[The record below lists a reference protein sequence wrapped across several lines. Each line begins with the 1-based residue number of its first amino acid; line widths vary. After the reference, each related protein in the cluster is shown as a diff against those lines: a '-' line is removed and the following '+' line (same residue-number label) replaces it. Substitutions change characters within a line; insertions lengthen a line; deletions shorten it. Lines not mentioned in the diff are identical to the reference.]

1 MCGIAGELRLDGG
14 APDAGAM
21 TRMLARLERR
31 GPDAEGQHADGP
43 IRLGHRRLA
52 IIDLSPRSR
61 QPMLDAATGTALVFN
76 GTIYNYPE
84 LRAEL
89 IARGHA
95 FHSDGDTEVIL
106 RAWIEWGEACV
117 ERLHGM
123 FAFAIWDRETLF
135 LARDRLGIKPLYYSE
150 NLGRFRFASTPQ
162 ALLAAGGVDT
172 GIDPVALHHLFT
184 LHAVVPAPRTIYNGI
199 RKLAPGTTL
208 SVSRQGE
215 LRHTRYWS
223 LKAQRPAVPK
233 TEAEWTEAIHDGLR
247 QAVRKRIEIA
257 DVKVGV
263 LLSGG
268 LDSSLLVALLAE
280 QGVPDLMTFSV
291 GFEDQPEE
299 RGNEFEYSD
308 PVAAMYGTRHH
319 KYLIPN
325 AEVLRRL
332 PEAVDAMS
340 EPMFAQDAVA
350 FYLLSEQVSKSVKV
364 VQSGQGADEVFGGY
378 FWYPRMAGE
387 TGGAPLDRFR
397 KHYFDR
403 DHDEFLD
410 MTMPA
415 YHGLD
420 YTAQTIA
427 AHLAEPFADSF
438 IDQVLRMDTT
448 MLITDDPVKRVDNMT
463 MAWGLEARVP
473 FLDHQ
478 LVELA
483 ATMPSELKLAS
494 EGKHVLK
501 AIARGRVPDAV
512 IDRRKG
518 YFPMPA
524 LKYVRGEF
532 LGVMQ
537 DILNSQACRERGLY
551 HRAYVNKLLDAP
563 EQHHTRIQGS
573 KLWHLA
579 LLEYWL
585 QKNA

>member
-1 MCGIAGELRLDGG
+1 
-14 APDAGAM
+14 
-21 TRMLARLERR
+21 
-31 GPDAEGQHADGP
+31 
-43 IRLGHRRLA
+43 
-52 IIDLSPRSR
+52 
-61 QPMLDAATGTALVFN
+61 
-76 GTIYNYPE
+76 
-84 LRAEL
+84 
-89 IARGHA
+89 
-95 FHSDGDTEVIL
+95 
-106 RAWIEWGEACV
+106 
-117 ERLHGM
+117 
-123 FAFAIWDRETLF
+123 
-135 LARDRLGIKPLYYSE
+135 
-150 NLGRFRFASTPQ
+150 
-162 ALLAAGGVDT
+162 LLAAGEVDT
-172 GIDPVALHHLFT
+172 SIDPVALHHLFT
-184 LHAVVPAPRTIYNGI
+184 LHAVVPPPRTIFNGV

-208 SVSRQGE
+208 TVKPTGE
-215 LRHTRYWS
+215 LAHRRYWS
-223 LKAQRPAVPK
+223 LKAQRPAHPK
-233 TEAEWTEAIHDGLR
+233 SEAEWTEAIRASLR

-308 PVAAMYGTRHH
+308 PVAAMYRTRHH

-325 AEVLRRL
+325 SEVLRRL
-332 PEAVDAMS
+332 PEAVEQMS

-350 FYLLSEQVSKSVKV
+350 FYLLSEQVSKTVKV

-378 FWYPRMAGE
+378 FWYPRMAAE
-387 TGGAPLDRFR
+387 TGGSALERFR
-397 KHYFDR
+397 RHYFDR
-403 DHDEFLD
+403 DHDEFVE
-410 MTMPA
+410 MANPR
-415 YHGLD
+415 YHGPD
-420 YTAQTIA
+420 YTGELVA
-427 AHLAEPFADSF
+427 AHLAEPFADDF
-438 IDQVLRMDTT
+438 IDQVLRMDVT

-483 ATMPSELKLAS
+483 AQMPAELKLAS

-501 AIARGRVPDAV
+501 TIARGLVPDAV
-512 IDRRKG
+512 IDRKKG

-532 LGVMQ
+532 LDFMR
-537 DILNSQACRERGLY
+537 DILNSQACRARGVY
-551 HRAYVNKLLDAP
+551 QRAYVDKLLAAP

-585 QKNA
+585 QKHA